1 MIIPYVYTSYLRR
14 NKPSWRYFKLKKKH
28 VDEPTFENS
37 ISSSGEEKASIPSGN
52 DDTDSETEHDGEG
65 LSFRDISNVVNQA
78 VDVVK
83 HPNKLIKQVVDIVKY
98 PVNKLVNQVD
108 QVMKHRLVPVKGA
121 GLANEEDQMVYNYA
135 NSNDAEIDDNCM
147 ENTELEDM
155 DGEIED
161 KWMEPDAKVSKLED
175 CEYFDDFQRADKH
188 TPSRIPSTDKRK
200 YAQRTCVGCRRN
212 GIRRDTCH
220 YCKDCS
226 DNPALCKHCFDT
238 YHM

>member
-1 MIIPYVYTSYLRR
+1 MKSLICLLDAVEEGAKMLIPYAYISYQRI
-14 NKPSWRYFKLKKKH
+14 NKPWRYFKLKKKH

-37 ISSSGEEKASIPSGN
+37 ISSVEEKVPIPPEN
-52 DDTDSETEHDGEG
+52 DETDSETEHDGEG
-65 LSFRDISNVVNQA
+65 LSLRDISNVVNRV

-83 HPNKLIKQVVDIVKY
+83 HPNKLIKEDI
-98 PVNKLVNQVD
+98 L
-108 QVMKHRLVPVKGA
+108 HRFVPVKGA
-121 GLANEEDQMVYNYA
+121 GLVNEEDQMADNDA
-135 NSNDAEIDDNCM
+135 NSNDAEID
-147 ENTELEDM
+147 E
-155 DGEIED
+155 GEIED
-161 KWMEPDAKVSKLED
+161 EWMESDAKVRKLED

>member
-1 MIIPYVYTSYLRR
+1 
-14 NKPSWRYFKLKKKH
+14 
-28 VDEPTFENS
+28 
-37 ISSSGEEKASIPSGN
+37 
-52 DDTDSETEHDGEG
+52 
-65 LSFRDISNVVNQA
+65 

-83 HPNKLIKQVVDIVKY
+83 HPNKLIKEDI
-98 PVNKLVNQVD
+98 L
-108 QVMKHRLVPVKGA
+108 HRLVPVKGA
-121 GLANEEDQMVYNYA
+121 GVTNVEDQMTYN
-135 NSNDAEIDDNCM
+135 DTGIDDNCM

-220 YCKDCS
+220 YCKDCR
-226 DNPALCKHCFDT
+226 DNPALCKACFNDFN
-238 YHM
+238 HM